1 MWIADSWK
9 DYQVL
14 DTSDGEK
21 LELWGGY
28 KLIRPD
34 PQVIWKTPR
43 GREWR
48 NPNGHYHRSNRG
60 GGEWEFRDLPEE
72 WTIHYRDLSFR
83 LKPFNFK
90 HTGLFP
96 EQAVNWDW
104 FGAII
109 RDAVSSGRK
118 VKVLNLF
125 AYTGGATVAAAK
137 AGASVTHVDA
147 AKGMVTW
154 AKENAQISG
163 LGDAPIRWLVDDC
176 GKFVEREIRRGNTYD
191 AIIMDPPSYGR
202 GPKGEIWKIEESI
215 YPFLMSACRLLSDD
229 PLSARRALLSAAH
242 RHRQKAPRHSR
253 SLRDRTPRCRKW
265 TGPSLRRS
273 RKMDSEL
280 IGSGQSLPACREFA
294 IQSLF

>member
-43 GREWR
+43 GREWK
-48 NPNGHYHRSNRG
+48 NPNGHYHRSHKG

-104 FGAII
+104 FSGII
-109 RDAVSSGRK
+109 KDAVSSGRK
-118 VKVLNLF
+118 VKVLNLW
-125 AYTGGATVAAAK
+125 TTAANL
-137 AGASVTHVDA
+137 
-147 AKGMVTW
+147 W
-154 AKENAQISG
+154 
-163 LGDAPIRWLVDDC
+163 
-176 GKFVEREIRRGNTYD
+176 
-191 AIIMDPPSYGR
+191 
-202 GPKGEIWKIEESI
+202 
-215 YPFLMSACRLLSDD
+215 
-229 PLSARRALLSAAH
+229 SARSAEATPMTRSSWIPLH
-242 RHRQKAPRHSR
+242 TGEAPRAR
-253 SLRDRTPRCRKW
+253 S
-265 TGPSLRRS
+265 GRS
-273 RKMDSEL
+273 RRAFIL
-280 IGSGQSLPACREFA
+280 SL
-294 IQSLF
+294 